1 MYNDRG
7 ICLRLLEA
15 KTIFCSG
22 YERSWLSLPKIIM
35 WRGYQ
40 SYADKIFVRIYG
52 FQIDSTV
59 FSSCN
64 IWQSFDRLDYHVS
77 AGWFNI
83 IISPYQYRNSTMLL
97 GMQGLK
103 LIPTS
108 KRTPGSNSEVY
119 GLKTTPVSHHNIAQQ
134 ITNHVH
140 NFWLVLLHF
149 TQQKT

>member
-1 MYNDRG
+1 MFKVTWSKNNILLWLWEKLIDFAKDYYVARLSKLRWYD
-7 ICLRLLEA
+7 IC
-15 KTIFCSG
+15 KN
-22 YERSWLSLPKIIM
+22 
-35 WRGYQ
+35 
-40 SYADKIFVRIYG
+40 G

-77 AGWFNI
+77 AVWFNI
-83 IISPYQYRNSTMLL
+83 IMSPYQYRNSTMLL

-103 LIPTS
+103 LIRTS

-119 GLKTTPVSHHNIAQQ
+119 GLKTTPVSHHNIAQH

-140 NFWLVLLHF
+140 NFWLVLLHL